1 LRQLLLDAKGTASTG
16 NDPHE
21 ALISE
26 SGSAGLEKNC
36 PHTRREFIWMKSH
49 DQAQLTS
56 FRDIQQQFASAIKGH
71 KLTKHTLRRLR
82 SPDNQSPSRHRCDTY
97 LKEEVVLGANLK
109 DSAILTSLFPS
120 IHEVCY
126 ICDSR
131 VEEEDEE
138 AQSKRVKSCKF
149 IIQPALTSC

>member
-1 LRQLLLDAKGTASTG
+1 LLLDAKKTASIG

-21 ALISE
+21 APSGE
-26 SGSAGLEKNC
+26 SGAGHEKNY
-36 PHTRREFIWMKSH
+36 PNTRREFVWMKND
-49 DQAQLTS
+49 DQAQVMAFS
-56 FRDIQQQFASAIKGH
+56 DIQKQFANAIKGH

-82 SPDNQSPSRHRCDTY
+82 SPDNQSPSRHRCKTY

-109 DSAILTSLFPS
+109 DSAILTSWFPS